1 MQSLFGKIAL
11 KIDIHTHI
19 IPKEIPDFSKKF
31 GYEGFV
37 SMLNKT
43 SKEADMMIFGE
54 KFRTIKC
61 NCWSA
66 KNRLQDMKKY
76 QIDIQVLSP
85 IPVMFCYWARSRDAL
100 EVAQFLNDYI
110 VQKCQKYPKSFVGL
124 GTAPMQNTKLAI
136 SELERCK
143 NIGLKGIE
151 IGSNINKKN
160 LDHIDLHPFYE
171 AAQDLDM
178 PLFIHP
184 WEMMGMSEM
193 NKYWLPWLV
202 GMPAETSRAICS
214 MIFGGIFKKFPNLRV
229 AFAHGGGS
237 FPHIIG
243 RIEKGF
249 LERPDLCA
257 VENNINPKNYLGKFY
272 VDSLVHSQEAL
283 NYLVDIIG
291 IDSIILGSDYPFPLG
306 EEKPGKLIET
316 NSKIDV
322 ATKNK
327 FLYKNALN
335 WLGLDK
341 I

>member
-1 MQSLFGKIAL
+1 M

-19 IPKEIPDFSKKF
+19 IPEKIPNFSKKF

-85 IPVMFCYWARSRDAL
+85 IPVMFCYWARPKDAL

-110 VQKCQKYPKSFVGL
+110 VQKCQKYPSQFVGL
-124 GTAPMQNTKLAI
+124 GTVPMQNTKLAI

-143 NIGLKGIE
+143 EIGLKGVE

-214 MIFGGIFKKFPNLRV
+214 MIFGGIFKKFPNLRI

-257 VENNINPKNYLGKFY
+257 VENDINPRNYLGKFY

-283 NYLVDIIG
+283 NYLVDILG
-291 IDSIILGSDYPFPLG
+291 PKSIILGSDYPFPLG
-306 EEKPGKLIET
+306 EEKPGKLIEA

-327 FLYKNALN
+327 LLYINALN

>member
-1 MQSLFGKIAL
+1 ML

-19 IPKEIPDFSKKF
+19 IPEKIPNFSKKF

-37 SMLNKT
+37 SLVNKT
-43 SKEADMMIFGE
+43 PKQAEMMIFGE

-66 KNRLQDMKKY
+66 ESRIADMKKCK
-76 QIDIQVLSP
+76 IDVQLLSP
-85 IPVMFCYWARSRDAL
+85 IPVMFCYWARSKDAL
-100 EVAQFLNDYI
+100 KVSQFLNDFI
-110 VQKCQKYPKSFVGL
+110 IGECSKNPEKFMGL
-124 GTAPMQNTKLAI
+124 GTVPMQSTNLSI

-143 NIGLKGIE
+143 EIGLKGVE
-151 IGSNINKKN
+151 IGSNINNKN
-160 LDHIDLHPFYE
+160 LNHADFHPFYQ

-184 WEMMGMSEM
+184 WEMMGMSQM
-193 NKYWLPWLV
+193 SKYWLPWLV

-214 MIFGGIFKKFPNLRV
+214 MIFGGIFEKFPKLRI

-257 VENNINPKNYLGKFY
+257 VDNNVNPKKYIGKFY
-272 VDSLVHSQEAL
+272 VDSIVHSQDAL
-283 NYLVDIIG
+283 NYL
-291 IDSIILGSDYPFPLG
+291 IDVLGAKSVILGSDYPFPLG
-306 EEKPGKLIET
+306 EEIPGEMIDT
-316 NSKIDV
+316 NSRISIN
-322 ATKNK
+322 TKK
-327 FLYKNALN
+327 DLFHKNALN
-335 WLGLDK
+335 WLGLEK
-341 I
+341 K

>member
-1 MQSLFGKIAL
+1 ML

-19 IPKEIPDFSKKF
+19 IPKKIPDFSKKF

-37 SMLNKT
+37 SMVNKT
-43 SKEADMMIFGE
+43 PKEADMMIFGE

-61 NCWSA
+61 NCWSV
-66 KNRLQDMKKY
+66 KDRLTDMKEH

-85 IPVMFCYWARSRDAL
+85 IPVMFCYWARAKDAL
-100 EVAQFLNDYI
+100 KVSQFLNDFI
-110 VQKCQKYPKSFVGL
+110 IQECQKHPKKFIGL
-124 GTAPMQNTKLAI
+124 GTVPMQNINLSI

-143 NIGLKGIE
+143 EIGLKGIE
-151 IGSNINKKN
+151 IGSNINNKN
-160 LDHIDLHPFYE
+160 LDHIDFYPFYE

-184 WEMMGMSEM
+184 WEMMGMSQM

-214 MIFGGIFKKFPNLRV
+214 MIFGGIFEKFPNLRV

-243 RIEKGF
+243 RVEKGF

-257 VENNINPKNYLGKFY
+257 VTNKVNPRNYLGKFY
-272 VDSLVHSQEAL
+272 VDSIVHSKDAL
-283 NYLVDIIG
+283 NYL
-291 IDSIILGSDYPFPLG
+291 IDVMGPESVILGSDYPFPLG
-306 EEKPGKLIET
+306 EDVPGKLIES
-316 NSKIDV
+316 NSKINANV
-322 ATKNK
+322 KK
-327 FLYKNALN
+327 KLLHINALN
-335 WLGLDK
+335 WLGLK
-341 I
+341 KL

>member
-1 MQSLFGKIAL
+1 M

-19 IPKEIPDFSKKF
+19 IPEKMPDFSKKF

-37 SMLNKT
+37 SMANKT

-66 KNRLQDMKKY
+66 KNRLNDMKKH

-85 IPVMFCYWARSRDAL
+85 IPVMFCYWARAKDAL
-100 EVAQFLNDYI
+100 GVSQFLNDYI
-110 VQKCQKYPKSFVGL
+110 IQMCQRYPKNFIGL
-124 GTAPMQNTKLAI
+124 GTVPMQDTKLAI
-136 SELERCK
+136 SELERCQ
-143 NIGLKGIE
+143 NIGLKGVE

-160 LDHIDLHPFYE
+160 LDHPDFHPFYE
-171 AAQDLDM
+171 AAQDLSM
-178 PLFIHP
+178 SLFIHP

-193 NKYWLPWLV
+193 SKYWLPWLV

-214 MIFGGIFKKFPNLRV
+214 MIFGGIFEKFPKLRI

-257 VENNINPKNYLGKFY
+257 VDNNINPKNYLGKFY
-272 VDSLVHSQEAL
+272 VDSIVHSQEAL
-283 NYLVDIIG
+283 NYLVNILG
-291 IDSIILGSDYPFPLG
+291 TNSVILGSDYPFPLG
-306 EEKPGKLIET
+306 EQKPGYLIES
-316 NSKIDV
+316 NSKIDT

-327 FLYKNALN
+327 LFHTNASS

>member
-1 MQSLFGKIAL
+1 M
-11 KIDIHTHI
+11 KIDIHSHI
-19 IPKEIPDFSKKF
+19 IPEEIPNFSKKF

-66 KNRLQDMKKY
+66 KNRLQDMKKH

-85 IPVMFCYWARSRDAL
+85 IPVMFCYWARPKDAL
-100 EVAQFLNDYI
+100 EVSQFLNDYI
-110 VQKCQKYPKSFVGL
+110 VEKCQKYPNQFVGL
-124 GTAPMQNTKLAI
+124 GTVPMQNTKLAI

-143 NIGLKGIE
+143 EIGLKGVE

-160 LDHIDLHPFYE
+160 LDHVDLHPFYE

-178 PLFIHP
+178 PIFIHP

-257 VENNINPKNYLGKFY
+257 VDNDINPRNYLGKFY

-283 NYLVDIIG
+283 KYLVDILG
-291 IDSIILGSDYPFPLG
+291 AKSVILGSDYPFPLG

-316 NSKIDV
+316 NSKIDA
-322 ATKNK
+322 ATKTK
-327 FLYKNALN
+327 LLYKNALN

>member
-1 MQSLFGKIAL
+1 MQPLSGKITL

-19 IPKEIPDFSKKF
+19 IPEKIPDFSKKF

-37 SMLNKT
+37 SMVNKT
-43 SKEADMMIFGE
+43 SKQADMMIFGE

-66 KNRLQDMKKY
+66 KNRLQDMKKH
-76 QIDIQVLSP
+76 QIDVQVLSP
-85 IPVMFCYWARSRDAL
+85 IPVMFCYWARAKDAL
-100 EVAQFLNDYI
+100 EVSQFLNDFI
-110 VQKCQKYPKSFVGL
+110 IEKCQKYPKNFIGL
-124 GTAPMQNTKLAI
+124 GTVPMQSTELAI

-143 NIGLKGIE
+143 EIGLKGVE
-151 IGSNINKKN
+151 IGSNINKRN

-171 AAQDLDM
+171 AAQDLNM
-178 PLFIHP
+178 SLFIHP
-184 WEMMGMSEM
+184 WEMMGMSDM

-214 MIFGGIFKKFPNLRV
+214 MIFGGIFEKFPKLRV

-257 VENNINPKNYLGKFY
+257 VDNNINPRNYLGKFY
-272 VDSLVHSQEAL
+272 VDSIVHSQETL
-283 NYLVDIIG
+283 SYLVNTLG
-291 IDSIILGSDYPFPLG
+291 TSSVILGSDYPFPLG
-306 EEKPGKLIET
+306 EEKPGNLIE
-316 NSKIDV
+316 SSSEID
-322 ATKNK
+322 ADIKNK
-327 FLYKNALN
+327 LLYTNALN
-335 WLGLDK
+335 WLGLHK